1 MTISFVTTTS
11 YGTWLPGNARGYV
24 SKGEMLPG
32 DAKLFELSRNQ
43 LKKPPIYFSTTD
55 RDRLFS
61 ALVASCLEFGYRLS
75 DATIEAWHLHWIFFH
90 GDDAIEAAVGRLKT
104 RIRQALSRGRIWT
117 EKYCAEPL
125 FDNAA
130 VEKAQEYIARHAGC
144 MMLNGLLVDRKN
156 PRQSRGL
163 PVVR

>member
-75 DATIEAWHLHWIFFH
+75 DATIEAWHLHWTFFH

-104 RIRQALSRGRIWT
+104 RMRQALSQGRIWT
-117 EKYCAEPL
+117 E
-125 FDNAA
+125 
-130 VEKAQEYIARHAGC
+130 
-144 MMLNGLLVDRKN
+144 
-156 PRQSRGL
+156 
-163 PVVR
+163 